1 MSNDLSVRRI
11 SIQERARVASKTAI
25 GAWLAEPYPNQADE
39 RAATEVK
46 SALRGLLLDLQ
57 WEIEGHFQH
66 EIEHWSGEKQQGD
79 AAWREHAGAEV
90 LALQRHRTAVLALI
104 AGLLEAK

>member
-39 RAATEVK
+39 RAATEVE

-57 WEIEGHFQH
+57 WEIEGLKATVLQSADEGCDCPSCAHDF
-66 EIEHWSGEKQQGD
+66 
-79 AAWREHAGAEV
+79 AACGAYCE
-90 LALQRHRTAVLALI
+90 VLALI
-104 AGLLEAK
+104 AGLLEAGQ